1 MSPLRGVCWKFLNP
15 IFDFLVTGF
24 NVENWIRK
32 SRLKE
37 LPLLVEKNSLV
48 LGKGFKYAVDNV
60 TLIETIGHVN
70 SSFNYAADI
79 LFRETREY
87 FGRVEVLDSLAFLL
101 LFGLFVN
108 FALLLYFDGFE
119 FLEDSLDFVSKRT
132 VLGFDLLY
140 QIFYP

>member
-1 MSPLRGVCWKFLNP
+1 M
-15 IFDFLVTGF
+15 
-24 NVENWIRK
+24 
-32 SRLKE
+32 
-37 LPLLVEKNSLV
+37 
-48 LGKGFKYAVDNV
+48 GKGFKYAVDNV

-79 LFRETREY
+79 LFRETHEY